1 MNARVL
7 RLAEG
12 TEQSAARV
20 TVVAL
25 TGFHSV
31 NCAGARVVKR
41 KAILVVDDDPGILRA
56 VERLLRTLGFEPDT
70 YESVDDFRA
79 RADLSNA
86 ICLLLDIHLNHVSG
100 IELARE
106 LKASGSLLPII
117 FITADDSAPT
127 RKMAR
132 DVGCIAY
139 LAKPFTAKSLT
150 RAIDKVLIQ
159 PSPPDGRGH
168 FI

>member
-1 MNARVL
+1 MA
-7 RLAEG
+7 
-12 TEQSAARV
+12 
-20 TVVAL
+20 
-25 TGFHSV
+25 
-31 NCAGARVVKR
+31 KR
-41 KAILVVDDDPGILRA
+41 KAILVVDDDPGVLRA
-56 VERLLRTLGFEPDT
+56 VERLLRALGFEPDT
-70 YESVDDFRA
+70 YESIEDFRA

-86 ICLLLDIHLNHVSG
+86 ICLVLDIHLNHVSG
-100 IELARE
+100 IELARQ

-117 FITADDSAPT
+117 FITADDSAPI

-159 PSPPDGRGH
+159 PTPPNGRGP